1 MASPQIVDV
10 TPVNYAT
17 EVDTASSIQITFNTD
32 IDAQSLSQAVKLETS
47 WGERVEGRMVYRK
60 RVITFTP
67 FEPLDKG
74 TNYVLTVLGD
84 NNLEDGVGEG
94 IKNILGEYMAGS
106 FTSRFMT
113 DSEGLL
119 PTPNV
124 LSPTN
129 NTIIKDLPVYTWESV
144 EGASHYEVEISQS
157 NTFSTLVF
165 PTAEINTIYDT
176 TLSPNIEY
184 VDGIYYWRI
193 RAAGG
198 VNGKGAWSP
207 VMQFNLSREDLGQ
220 IASGDSAF
228 IDATDDVSFTG
239 TMELELVETFPQNLA
254 TLVPTNVANI
264 YFRMLGDIDLTTI
277 DIDSL
282 QLNGI
287 HISGDYEET
296 SHGRVKGK
304 ITLVSSNDYTNYII
318 FTPEPIPIEEEIPA
332 DGEEII
338 TEEVEVT
345 T

>member
-1 MASPQIVDV
+1 MAKPQVVSVSPE
-10 TPVNYAT
+10 NYAT
-17 EVDTASSIQITFNTD
+17 EVDTASSIQITFSTD
-32 IDAQSLSQAVKLETS
+32 INVQSLSQSIRLANS
-47 WGERVEGRMVYRK
+47 WGENVEGRTVYRK

-67 FEPLDKG
+67 FEPLEKG

-94 IKNILGEYMAGS
+94 IKSILDEYMEGS

-119 PTPNV
+119 PAPNV

-129 NTIIKDLPVYTWESV
+129 NTIIKDLPIYTWEAV
-144 EGASHYEVEISQS
+144 EGATYYEVEISQT
-157 NTFSTLVF
+157 NTFSTKLF
-165 PTAEINTIYDT
+165 PTTERNSIYDT

-184 VDGIYYWRI
+184 TDGIYYWRI

-207 VMQFNLSREDLGQ
+207 VMQFNLSQEDLGQ

-239 TMELELVETFPQNLA
+239 TMELELVETFPKHLA
-254 TLVPTNVANI
+254 TLVPTNVANL

-287 HISGDYEET
+287 HISGDFEET
-296 SHGRVKGK
+296 SHGRVAGK

-318 FTPEPIPIEEEIPA
+318 FTPDPIPVEEEETE
-332 DGEEII
+332 D
-338 TEEVEVT
+338 TEEEVT